1 MSSRSGESRENGGVT
16 GTSASVAG
24 ETTGED
30 RARATELAVVLV
42 PLVLVPAL
50 GATQGGFLPDSWVWA
65 GALAAWATGLA
76 VVVSPAPGALRRWWP
91 WLAASGALLLWTLLS
106 VVWSTQPSQSLLEAR
121 RMLVY
126 ALVVLALARLVGR
139 GSGEALVA
147 ATCLAVSAL
156 VVYALFRY
164 LFEPRRAIEF
174 EGLLLNKP
182 LGYANALGILAAI
195 GILLAA
201 GIASRAESSAR
212 RAAAAG
218 AVPLLALALQLT
230 GSDASWLALAVGIA
244 LVALLDPSALRL
256 TATLAFVGP
265 PAAILVWLGHF
276 SRLADIS
283 APTPRLSGTIV
294 AAVAVVCAAAAALA
308 GARFRPRA
316 TASGPRARR
325 LVLLAF
331 VLVALVGAAV
341 VGRAGSTQPRASY
354 WHVAWHDEYLAHP
367 VLGSGAGTFGFYWVR
382 HGRPLEYGGALD
394 AHSLYLETLAELG
407 PIGLLLLVALLLV
420 PLRGVIA
427 RRSAPYVPV
436 AVAAYA
442 AFLVHA
448 GLDWDWEMPAVV
460 VAGLCCGAAAAAS
473 NLGLQRPLGLPARAA
488 VLVAALVLG
497 ACAIAGAR
505 SHAVPGAAATTQAAA
520 ETKKAPLRR
529 GLPGT
534 DVIVRRYF
542 PWPLPVSPPL
552 WR

>member
-1 MSSRSGESRENGGVT
+1 V
-16 GTSASVAG
+16 SASVAG
-24 ETTGED
+24 ETGSG
-30 RARATELAVVLV
+30 RARAGELGVVLV

-50 GATQGGFLPDSWVWA
+50 GATQGGFLPDSWIWA
-65 GALAAWATGLA
+65 GALAAWAVALA
-76 VVVSPAPGALRRWWP
+76 VVSSPAPGGLRRWWP
-91 WLAASGALLLWTLLS
+91 WPAASGLLLLWTLLS
-106 VVWSTQPSQSLLEAR
+106 AVWSTQPSQSLLEAR

-139 GSGEALVA
+139 RSTEALVT
-147 ATCLAVSAL
+147 ATCAAISVL
-156 VVYALFRY
+156 VAYALLRY
-164 LFEPRRAIEF
+164 LLGPRRAIAF

-182 LGYANALGILAAI
+182 LGYANAVGILAAI

-201 GIASRAESSAR
+201 GIASRAHSSAQ

-218 AVPLLALALQLT
+218 VVPLLALALELT

-256 TATLAFVGP
+256 AATLALVGP
-265 PAAILVWLGHF
+265 PAAVLVWLGRF
-276 SRLADIS
+276 SRLSDIA
-283 APTPRLSGTIV
+283 APAPRVSGTVV
-294 AAVAVVCAAAAALA
+294 AAIAIVCAAAAAVA
-308 GARFRPRA
+308 AARFHPRT

-325 LVLLAF
+325 LVLLAC
-331 VLVALVGAAV
+331 VLVALAGAAV
-341 VGRAGSTQPRASY
+341 VGRAGSTEPRASY

-382 HGRPLEYGGALD
+382 HGDPLKYGGALD

-407 PIGLLLLVALLLV
+407 PIGLLLLTGLLLV

-473 NLGLQRPLGLPARAA
+473 NLGPQRPLGRAARAA
-488 VLVAALVLG
+488 VLAAALVLG
-497 ACAIAGAR
+497 GCAIAGAR
-505 SHAVPGAAATTQAAA
+505 SHAVPGADGETTVAA
-520 ETKKAPLRR
+520 ETTKAPLGGAFVR
-529 GLPGT
+529 T
-534 DVIVRRYF
+534 DVVVRRYF
-542 PWPLPVSPPL
+542 LWPRLLSPPL
-552 WR
+552 LP